1 MARARLRDLHI
12 TIGTMP
18 TGPFNAITDVP
29 DVLVGQATL
38 VFDTPRVAR
47 TGVTVIV
54 PRAGAIWGDH
64 ASAGYFS
71 FNGCGEMTGLPWV
84 EESGTIHTPLAI
96 TNTDSVGV
104 VRDAIS
110 AYPAEGPHTGV
121 GAGSASAS
129 WVGSLPVV
137 AETWDGWLN
146 DINAHLVSKEHVF
159 AAMSAATTG
168 PVLEGNVGGGTGMI
182 CHEFKGGIGTSSR
195 LVSCLG
201 KTYTVGVLVQC
212 NYGER
217 GLFRVDGVPV
227 GRELGY
233 DRVPNPWVEPPKGGS
248 IIIIVATDAPLL
260 PTQCTRL
267 AKRATVGLARTG
279 GTGHNGSGDI
289 FLAFS
294 TGNHLLSD
302 MSALIALKMI
312 PNDLLNP
319 FFNAVAEATEESIV
333 NALVAADTMTG
344 WQGRTAY
351 ALPHDDL
358 QRVMRKYRPA

>member
-1 MARARLRDLHI
+1 MAATRLRDLGI
-12 TIGTMP
+12 TLGTLP

-38 VFDTPRVAR
+38 IFDTPRIAR

-54 PRAGAIWGDH
+54 PRAGAIWGEH
-64 ASAGYFS
+64 AFAGYFS

-104 VRDAIS
+104 VRDAVA
-110 AYPAEGPHTGV
+110 AYPVEGAHTGV
-121 GAGSASAS
+121 GSASISAS
-129 WVGSLPVV
+129 WLGSLPVV

-146 DINAHLVSKEHVF
+146 DINAHHVTKEHVF
-159 AAMSAATTG
+159 AALNAATTG

-201 KTYTVGVLVQC
+201 QTYTVGVLVQC

-217 GLFRVDGVPV
+217 SLFRVDGVPV
-227 GRELGY
+227 GRELDY
-233 DRVPNPWVEPPKGGS
+233 SKVPNPWNESPKGGS

-260 PTQCTRL
+260 PMQCTRL
-267 AKRATVGLARTG
+267 AKRATIGLARTG

-294 TGNHLLSD
+294 TGNHISTSLD
-302 MSALIALKMI
+302 APVDLKMI

-333 NALVAADTMTG
+333 NALVAATTMTG
-344 WQGRTAY
+344 WQGHTAY
-351 ALPHDDL
+351 ALPLDDL
-358 QRVMRKYRPA
+358 QRIMHRYRPT